1 MENIITF
8 LIIIVFFIVVFMIF
22 EAKRKKVVL
31 GILFLFII
39 FLAFASY
46 DYLFFIPDLEI
57 NQDLYAMVELER
69 VPSWQRDYRLS
80 REENSRILNI
90 LRNVELRYV
99 ATSGFIYQPSEKIYS
114 FYLNNELNNR
124 PEYSVL
130 INEAQNFGRILKTD
144 GRKSFVFE
152 ILDKDMIYIDD
163 LFKKY
168 HDLAFENDI
177 NKNVSYELNKLNTEE
192 DYTEYTLSL
201 KSSKGDIHL
210 LSNYVA
216 LKKDYK
222 YSYLFLR
229 NHAEEK
235 ESIIFNFKI
244 HHTSND
250 PYEEIRVILRGEV
263 EVDGKLQQFQKVIEI

>member
-1 MENIITF
+1 
-8 LIIIVFFIVVFMIF
+8 MIF
-22 EAKRKKVVL
+22 EAKRKKVIL
-31 GILFLFII
+31 GILLLFII
-39 FLAFASY
+39 FLVFASY
-46 DYLFFIPDLEI
+46 DYLFFVPDLEI

-80 REENSRILNI
+80 REESSRILNI
-90 LRNVELRYV
+90 LRNVELRNV
-99 ATSGFIYQPSEKIYS
+99 ATSGFTYLPSEKVYS
-114 FYLNNELNNR
+114 VHLHNELNNR

-130 INEAQNFGRILKTD
+130 INETQNFGRILKTD
-144 GRKSFVFE
+144 GRKAFVFE
-152 ILDKDMIYIDD
+152 ILDKDMIYIDE

-177 NKNVSYELNKLNTEE
+177 NKNVSYELNMLNTEE
-192 DYTEYTLSL
+192 DYTEYTLAL
-201 KSSKGDIHL
+201 KSFKGDIHL

-229 NHAEEK
+229 NQAEEK
-235 ESIIFNFKI
+235 ESITINFKI